1 MEVYL
6 HFITILSYQTY
17 KLADE
22 AIDASLPFTFSRA
35 FLDGSDFPLHAHD
48 YSELVVM
55 TGGEGLHDADGYC
68 RLVHAADVF
77 VIHAGVT
84 HGFRRCE
91 ALSMYNFGFDPAAL
105 SGTELVAL
113 PGFHALFVHE
123 PRLRAR
129 KGYRSALRLGPAELQ
144 DLEAEAAR
152 LEEEARLRKPGFALV
167 YRNLFVNL
175 AVGLSRRYLAVP
187 GAAARDLVALGAGVA
202 YLESGLS
209 EEVSL
214 AEAARRAGL
223 SVNQFI
229 RRFKTAY
236 GIPPYRYLIGLR
248 LDRAARLLSNSVRS
262 VTDIAGD
269 CGFEDANYFS
279 RAFSARFGLGP
290 RAYRSS
296 GG

>member
-1 MEVYL
+1 MRISPADRMILDFIGFYL
-6 HFITILSYQTY
+6 HFIAILAYTTY
-17 KLADE
+17 RLADA
-22 AIDASLPFTFSRA
+22 AIDPSLPFTFSRA

-55 TGGEGLHDADGYC
+55 TGGEGLHEADGYS

-84 HGFRRCE
+84 HGFHRCE

-105 SGTELVAL
+105 AGTELVAL
-113 PGFHALFVHE
+113 PGFHALF
-123 PRLRAR
+123 A
-129 KGYRSALRLGPAELQ
+129 
-144 DLEAEAAR
+144 
-152 LEEEARLRKPGFALV
+152 
-167 YRNLFVNL
+167 NM

-187 GAAARDLVALGAGVA
+187 GGAARDLVALGAGVA

-209 EEVSL
+209 EAVSL
-214 AEAARRAGL
+214 AEAAGRAGL

-229 RRFKTAY
+229 RRFKAAY
-236 GIPPYRYLIGLR
+236 GIPPYRYLLGLR
-248 LDRAARLLSNSVRS
+248 LDRAALLLSKSGRS

-290 RAYRSS
+290 RAYRRS
-296 GG
+296 GGRIGPQYIPVTSMSPQ